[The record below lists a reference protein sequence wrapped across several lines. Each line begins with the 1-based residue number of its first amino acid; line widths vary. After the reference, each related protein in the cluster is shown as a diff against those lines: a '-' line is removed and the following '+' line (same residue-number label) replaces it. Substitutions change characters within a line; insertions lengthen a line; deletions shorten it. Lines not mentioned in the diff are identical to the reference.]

1 MNLVTKEAVM
11 FQIDDSTGMRTPD
24 EILDAEHESEDVLDN
39 CECLSLSGK
48 GTEALHDTC
57 PNYHTDEEDT

>member
-1 MNLVTKEAVM
+1 MNLVTKGNVM
-11 FQIDDSTGMRTPD
+11 FLTDNRTIDD
-24 EILDAEHESEDVLDN
+24 ILNNEDTSEDVLDN

>member
-1 MNLVTKEAVM
+1 M
-11 FQIDDSTGMRTPD
+11 FQIADPIDMRTTD
-24 EILDAEHESEDVLDN
+24 EILDTEQESDDVLDN

-57 PNYHTDEEDT
+57 PNYYTDEEDT

>member
-1 MNLVTKEAVM
+1 MNLATKGNVM
-11 FQIDDSTGMRTPD
+11 FLTDNRTIDD
-24 EILDAEHESEDVLDN
+24 ILNNENTSEDVLDN

>member
-1 MNLVTKEAVM
+1 M
-11 FQIDDSTGMRTPD
+11 FQIDDCAGMRTLD

>member
-1 MNLVTKEAVM
+1 MNLATKGNVM
-11 FQIDDSTGMRTPD
+11 FLTDNRTIDDILND
-24 EILDAEHESEDVLDN
+24 EDTSEDVLDN

>member
-1 MNLVTKEAVM
+1 M
-11 FQIDDSTGMRTPD
+11 FQIDDSTDMRTLD
-24 EILDAEHESEDVLDN
+24 EILDAKHESEDVLDN

-57 PNYHTDEEDT
+57 PNYYTDEEDT

>member
-1 MNLVTKEAVM
+1 MNLATKGNVM
-11 FQIDDSTGMRTPD
+11 FLTDNRTIDD
-24 EILDAEHESEDVLDN
+24 ILNNEDTSEDVLDN